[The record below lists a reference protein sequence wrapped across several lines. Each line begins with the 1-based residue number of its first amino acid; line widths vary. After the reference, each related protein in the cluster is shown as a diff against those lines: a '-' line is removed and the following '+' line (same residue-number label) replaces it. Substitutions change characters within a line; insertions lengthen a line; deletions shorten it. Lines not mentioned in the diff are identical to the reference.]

1 MIYLSWDGEAP
12 ELHVNQY
19 GLCPITIQVRSSFL
33 FPPSEHSTGSWWL
46 HICEESKRRLEI
58 RDTMSAVRK
67 PLKKSNLRRSI
78 AFEDLTHEGDDA
90 PKNDAASDDSSR
102 DKPPVVK
109 TASFKKKKRPA
120 SSRLSFGVGDIIS
133 GSDAE
138 ELEEE
143 SFTPVKKPLARKVTE
158 GNVKK
163 TNARLPLPMRAR
175 DEDEDGDSGMGRP
188 TYSKDYLKELKSS
201 QATAMKELAEVE
213 VGGGEEPFLDA
224 SELEGA
230 MIVDSQGNG
239 DTVAGL
245 GASTSSTIPTDAEI
259 REKKERRAR
268 MAREKD
274 FISLND
280 DEPDGGRTTSLLPR
294 PAKAESRLVREDEE
308 IMEGFEEFVDD
319 GRVALGQKQER
330 EERRRRKKEMADLIQ
345 QAEGSTDDASDDSD
359 AERRAAYEAAQ
370 TRAGMDGLHKHDDDA
385 AAARDE
391 HQVPPRITPVPVLSE
406 CLERL
411 QRTLSTMEVELS
423 KRKRKLEDAQRERA
437 DILKREQEVQVLLTQ
452 AGQRYAALKADARVK
467 EVEVEVGDVKGLVDR
482 SDEMARERE
491 WERDRIGGGGGG
503 GDRGL
508 ESFGNTPVGGG
519 EVVDGS

>member
-1 MIYLSWDGEAP
+1 
-12 ELHVNQY
+12 
-19 GLCPITIQVRSSFL
+19 
-33 FPPSEHSTGSWWL
+33 
-46 HICEESKRRLEI
+46 
-58 RDTMSAVRK
+58 MSAVRK

-78 AFEDLTHEGDDA
+78 AFEDLTQEGDDV
-90 PKNDAASDDSSR
+90 PKNDTPSDDNATN
-102 DKPPVVK
+102 KPPIVK
-109 TASFKKKKRPA
+109 TTPFKKKKRPA

-138 ELEEE
+138 NLEDDE
-143 SFTPVKKPLARKVTE
+143 SFTLVKKPLARKVAE
-158 GNVKK
+158 GNAKK

-188 TYSKDYLKELKSS
+188 TYSKDYLEELKSS
-201 QATAMKELAEVE
+201 QASAMKELADVE
-213 VGGGEEPFLDA
+213 IGGGEEPFLDA

-230 MIVDSQGNG
+230 MVVDLQGNG
-239 DTVAGL
+239 DMVGELAG
-245 GASTSSTIPTDAEI
+245 STAAVIPTEAEI

-280 DEPDGGRTTSLLPR
+280 DEPDGGRNMSLLPR
-294 PAKAESRLVREDEE
+294 QKKPESRLVRDDEE

-319 GRVALGQKQER
+319 GRISLGKKQER

-345 QAEGSTDDASDDSD
+345 QAEGSSDEESDDSE

-370 TRAGMDGLHKHDDDA
+370 TRAGMDGLHKHDDA
-385 AAARDE
+385 AGARKE
-391 HQVPPRITPVPVLSE
+391 NQIPARITPIPVLSE

-411 QRTLSTMEVELS
+411 QNTLNTMELELS
-423 KRKRKLEDAQRERA
+423 KRKKKIEEGQMEKS
-437 DILKREQEVQVLLTQ
+437 DIIKREEDVQVLLTQ
-452 AGQRYAALKADARVK
+452 AGQRYSSLKADVHVK
-467 EVEVEVGDVKGLVDR
+467 ELEMNDVKGLVDK
-482 SDEMARERE
+482 SNEMARER
-491 WERDRIGGGGGG
+491 IGG

-508 ESFGNTPVGGG
+508 ESFGNTPVGRG

>member
-1 MIYLSWDGEAP
+1 
-12 ELHVNQY
+12 
-19 GLCPITIQVRSSFL
+19 
-33 FPPSEHSTGSWWL
+33 
-46 HICEESKRRLEI
+46 
-58 RDTMSAVRK
+58 MSAVRK

-90 PKNDAASDDSSR
+90 PKNDAASDDS
-102 DKPPVVK
+102 
-109 TASFKKKKRPA
+109 
-120 SSRLSFGVGDIIS
+120 DIIS

-467 EVEVEVGDVKGLVDR
+467 EVEVEVGMSRGWWIGVMRWRGRGSGRGIGSEV
-482 SDEMARERE
+482 EVEVE
-491 WERDRIGGGGGG
+491 IGGWRVLGIRLWEGGRWLMGHEMGG
-503 GDRGL
+503 LRGAVEFWYL
-508 ESFGNTPVGGG
+508 HPV
-519 EVVDGS
+519 VHHDK